1 MQAIICWGASGHAR
15 VVAQSLRRVGRW
27 RLDGFIDDRDPQ
39 RRGEAFCGAR
49 VLGGREAL
57 AAARARGTEE
67 MLLAFGDNAA
77 RLALWR
83 ELEPQ
88 GWRFPVL
95 LDPAAVVADDAE
107 IGAGSYVA
115 AGAIVQP
122 GVRIGAQVIVNS
134 GAIVE
139 HDSRIG
145 DGAHI
150 APRACL
156 AGHVEI
162 GRGSW
167 IGAGSVV
174 RDRLRIGAGVV
185 IGIGALVLRDVPDG
199 VVAYGHPARVVREAG
214 R

>member
-1 MQAIICWGASGHAR
+1 MPSIICWGASGHAK
-15 VVAQSLRRVGRW
+15 VVAQTLRRIGRW
-27 RLDGFIDDRDPQ
+27 RLEGFIDDRSPE
-39 RRGEAFCGAR
+39 RRGEAFCGAQ

-57 AAARARGTEE
+57 AAARARGIEE

-77 RLALWR
+77 RLGLWR
-83 ELEPQ
+83 DLEPQ

-95 LDPAAVVADDAE
+95 LDPTAVVADDAE
-107 IGAGSYVA
+107 IGPGSYVA

-139 HDSRIG
+139 HDSRIA
-145 DGAHI
+145 DGVHI
-150 APRACL
+150 APGACL
-156 AGHVEI
+156 AGHVEV
-162 GRGSW
+162 GGGSW

-185 IGIGALVLRDVPDG
+185 VGIGSLVLRDMPDG
-199 VVAYGHPARVVREAG
+199 VVAYGHPARVVREAS

>member
-1 MQAIICWGASGHAR
+1 MQSIICWGASGHAK
-15 VVAQSLRRVGRW
+15 VVAQTLRRLGRW
-27 RLDGFIDDRDPQ
+27 RLEGFIDDRNSE

-57 AAARARGTEE
+57 TAARARGIEE
-67 MLLAFGDNAA
+67 LLFAFGDNAA
-77 RLALWR
+77 RLALWC

-88 GWRFPVL
+88 GWRFPAL
-95 LDPAAVVADDAE
+95 LDPAAVVADDVE

-145 DGAHI
+145 DGVHI

-156 AGHVEI
+156 AGHVEV

-174 RDRLRIGAGVV
+174 RDRVHIGAAAV
-185 IGIGALVLRDVPDG
+185 IGIGSLVLHDVPDG
-199 VVAYGHPARVVREAG
+199 VVAYGHPARCVREAKA
-214 R
+214 